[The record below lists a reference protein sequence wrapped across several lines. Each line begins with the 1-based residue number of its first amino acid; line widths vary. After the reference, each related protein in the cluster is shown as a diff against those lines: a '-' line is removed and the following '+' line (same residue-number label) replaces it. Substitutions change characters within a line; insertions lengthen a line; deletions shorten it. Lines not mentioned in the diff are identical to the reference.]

1 MNLLTMEHITK
12 SYTNRVLLDDEGF
25 SINENEKI
33 GVIGINGMGKSTLL
47 KVAAGIEPCDS
58 GKISMGGQVKI
69 CYLPQTP
76 VFQEGTTILK
86 AAVEGNVDELNRWT
100 IEADAQGHAEPGW
113 NSQIMKSVSTTCP
126 AGRRSG
132 WLWSMRFLRLR
143 TSWYWTSRPTTWTMR
158 CPSGW
163 KSI

>member
-100 IEADAQGHAEPGW
+100 IEADAKAMLNRH
-113 NSQIMKSVSTTCP
+113 
-126 AGRRSG
+126 
-132 WLWSMRFLRLR
+132 RL
-143 TSWYWTSRPTTWTMR
+143 
-158 CPSGW
+158 
-163 KSI
+163 